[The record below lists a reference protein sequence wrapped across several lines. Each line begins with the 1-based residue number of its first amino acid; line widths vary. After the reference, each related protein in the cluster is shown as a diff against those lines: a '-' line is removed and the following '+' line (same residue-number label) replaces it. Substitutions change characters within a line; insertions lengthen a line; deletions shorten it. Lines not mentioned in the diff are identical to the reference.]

1 MGLNLET
8 LIGILVLL
16 ILLII
21 GDGLRRIWRDR
32 QSKLHIRI
40 ERCPEDERVATDSA
54 DFPSGGARPAKRGDD
69 APPIIMEED
78 DRQSGAVI
86 SEGVQ
91 TDLFGMSD
99 DDDLEE
105 MPAMRA
111 TRDDQVATPSTDRG
125 KKRPSEDPA
134 PEALVVHLLAVHGAR
149 MPGRQLLQALLE
161 SGLRYGEMRIF
172 HHHRVGSAQSTKP
185 VLQYSV
191 ANAVEPG
198 TFDIDAME
206 EETFAGITFF
216 LTLPGPD
223 EPLKVLES
231 MLAVARRIADT
242 LNAELKDE
250 TRSVLTQQ
258 TIEHMRQRVQDF
270 ERRQRLSHG
279 G

>member
-21 GDGLRRIWRDR
+21 GDGLRRVWRDR

-40 ERCPEDERVATDSA
+40 ERCPEDRAETDNS
-54 DFPSGGARPAKRGDD
+54 DFPSGGARPARRGDD
-69 APPIIMEED
+69 APPVIMEEY
-78 DRQSGAVI
+78 DRPAEAGVSKA
-86 SEGVQ
+86 VQ
-91 TDLFGMSD
+91 TDLFDMRDEDESD
-99 DDDLEE
+99 EL
-105 MPAMRA
+105 PSIRV
-111 TRDDQVATPSTDRG
+111 TRDDQVAAP
-125 KKRPSEDPA
+125 PANQSEKQQSEKPD
-134 PEALVVHLLAVHGAR
+134 PEALVVHLLAAQGTR

-161 SGLRYGEMRIF
+161 NGLRYGEMHIF
-172 HHHRVGSAQSTKP
+172 HHHRTGSAQAARP

-223 EPLKVLES
+223 APLEVLEN
-231 MLAVARRIADT
+231 MLQVARRMADA
-242 LNAELKDE
+242 LGAELKDE